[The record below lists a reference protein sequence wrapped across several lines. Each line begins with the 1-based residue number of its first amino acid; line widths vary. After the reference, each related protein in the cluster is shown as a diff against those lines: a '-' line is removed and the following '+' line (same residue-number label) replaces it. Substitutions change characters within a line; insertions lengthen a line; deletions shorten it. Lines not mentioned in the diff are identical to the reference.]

1 MMMKQFVLV
10 ALLVTSSLLA
20 FSQRDFK
27 GGILAGPVASQMSG
41 DGLGGWDKVGFSAGA
56 WVSMPLSDKMALN
69 IAMKYIT
76 KGSRT
81 KRDTLNFNT
90 FAYHLNYIDVPVLLS
105 YRVLGRKTS
114 LDINVG
120 PYVGILM
127 KQKIVSNGYDY
138 EINPAFK
145 GVDVGASGGITWWLG
160 ERFFFDAS
168 LATSIIPVRPAPV
181 VVNKANYYEYGN
193 YNQSMHFTLGW
204 SIGSKNAD

>member
-1 MMMKQFVLV
+1 MMMKRF
-10 ALLVTSSLLA
+10 LLVCLVLMSSLFAL
-20 FSQRDFK
+20 SQRNFK

-56 WVSMPLSDKMALN
+56 WVSMPLSEKMALN
-69 IAMKYIT
+69 LSMKYIT

-90 FAYHLNYIDVPVLLS
+90 FAYHLNYIDVPVLFS

-114 LDINVG
+114 LDVNVG
-120 PYVGILM
+120 PYFGVLL

-145 GVDVGASGGITWWLG
+145 SFDFGASGGITWWMG
-160 ERFFFDAS
+160 ERFFFDFS
-168 LATSIIPVRPAPV
+168 LATSIIPTRPAPV
-181 VVNKANYYEYGN
+181 VVNKASYYEYGN
-193 YNQSMHFTLGW
+193 YNQSVHFTLGW
-204 SIGSKNAD
+204 SFGSKAE